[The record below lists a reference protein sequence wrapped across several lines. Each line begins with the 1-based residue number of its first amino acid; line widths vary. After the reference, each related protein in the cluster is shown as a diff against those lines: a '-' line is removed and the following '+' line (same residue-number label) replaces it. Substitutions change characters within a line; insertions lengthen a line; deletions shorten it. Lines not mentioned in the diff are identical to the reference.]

1 MYYNSRKREENKKK
15 KGERIMN
22 ETRKEEI
29 TKRLEQIEEAMF
41 YHNMADRWDF
51 WEEREVERLRTE
63 RANLIN
69 EMREEKEEKKE
80 EEKKEEVFK
89 EIGTGNFKLTNTKDK
104 VIYHFETKE
113 EGMNFYWKEY
123 DKENFNWH
131 DWSANF

>member
-29 TKRLEQIEEAMF
+29 TKRLEAIEEAMF

-51 WEEREVERLRTE
+51 WEEKEVERLRAE

-69 EMREEKEEKKE
+69 EMKEEKEEKKE
-80 EEKKEEVFK
+80 EEKKEVFTEVG
-89 EIGTGNFKLTNTKDK
+89 EGEFKLINSKERTIRK
-104 VIYHFETKE
+104 FESKE
-113 EGMNFYWKEY
+113 EAMNFYWKEY
-123 DKENFNWH
+123 DKDSDCYKYISSNF
-131 DWSANF
+131 

>member
-15 KGERIMN
+15 KGEGIMN
-22 ETRKEEI
+22 ETRREEI
-29 TKRLEQIEEAMF
+29 TKRLEAIEEAMF

-80 EEKKEEVFK
+80 EEKKEVFTEVGEGK
-89 EIGTGNFKLTNTKDK
+89 FKLINNRERTITR
-104 VIYHFETKE
+104 FESKE
-113 EGMNFYWKEY
+113 EAMNFYWKEY
-123 DKENFNWH
+123 DKDSDCYKYISSNF
-131 DWSANF
+131 